1 MLKIVKVRVEIIIFE
16 KLNDLNNLLL
26 MSLEKFIFCLE
37 AVPDSENP
45 IETSILKGLEQLAL
59 QGIDSIYNYC
69 DSIEE
74 LEERLGVLVYDDAH
88 FKEYEI
94 IYLVMQGNK
103 NAIQFNDY
111 NYTLTEI
118 AELFEGKMK
127 GKIIHFSNTK
137 PLDLTQEEAQFFLD
151 VSGARAISGYGLN
164 SVLVNSLPLDQL
176 FFAICQ
182 EESDLINVVEIMHEK
197 QYLACKALDF
207 RLYY

>member
-1 MLKIVKVRVEIIIFE
+1 M
-16 KLNDLNNLLL
+16 N
-26 MSLEKFIFCLE
+26 LEKFIFCLE
-37 AVPDSENP
+37 AIPNSENP
-45 IETSILKGLEQLAL
+45 INTPTLKGLEQIAL

-94 IYLVMQGNK
+94 VYLVMQGNK

-111 NYTLTEI
+111 NYSLTEI

-127 GKIIHFSNTK
+127 GKIIHFSNSK
-137 PLDLTQEEAQFFLD
+137 PLDLSQEEAQYFLD

-164 SVLVNSLPLDQL
+164 SVSVASLPLDQL
-176 FFAICQ
+176 FFGICQ
-182 EESDLINVVEIMHEK
+182 EEQDLIEVVEIMHEK

>member
-1 MLKIVKVRVEIIIFE
+1 M
-16 KLNDLNNLLL
+16 N
-26 MSLEKFIFCLE
+26 LEKFIFCLE
-37 AVPDSENP
+37 AIPDSENP
-45 IETSILKGLEQLAL
+45 IDTKTFKGLEQLAL

-74 LEERLGVLVYDDAH
+74 LEERLAVLVYDDTH

-111 NYTLTEI
+111 NYSLIEI

-127 GKIIHFSNTK
+127 GKIIHFSNSK
-137 PLDLTQEEAQFFLD
+137 PLDLSQEEAQYFLD

-164 SVLVNSLPLDQL
+164 SVSVNSLPLDQL
-176 FFAICQ
+176 FFSLYQ
-182 EESDLINVVEIMHEK
+182 NEDDLKKVVELLHQKNFM
-197 QYLACKALDF
+197 ACRSLDF